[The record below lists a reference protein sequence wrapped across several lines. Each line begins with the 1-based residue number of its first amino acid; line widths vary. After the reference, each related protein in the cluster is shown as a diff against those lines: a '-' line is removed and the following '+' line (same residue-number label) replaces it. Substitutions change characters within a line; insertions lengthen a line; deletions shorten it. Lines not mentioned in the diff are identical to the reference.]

1 MKKIKIE
8 TPKKFLCIVCGRIF
22 ISTSQK
28 NYVCNECKTVLKHLS
43 KEYEN
48 HETKH

>member
-22 ISTSQK
+22 ISTSPK
-28 NYVCNECKTVLKHLS
+28 TYVCNECKPVLKQLS
-43 KEYEN
+43 EETKN
-48 HETKH
+48 HETKY